1 MYVEQDNKVHFDKS
15 DLIDPVI
22 PSPFWKKP
30 SITMTNPEVQ
40 IIAENCDNEKN
51 AQAGES
57 DRLEHQPIF
66 DTYTGIDKNIND
78 VIMMLLE
85 NTNKGIS
92 IVPNCTPIHKIKSFD
107 DAKRRIY
114 MSATLPDDSP
124 FATVM
129 GVDFKEDMRVIT
141 PEKAND
147 IGERLIVVP
156 KLINKELT
164 EMEMRNALIEKAK
177 ECVLTDI
184 DSMSNA
190 PYLDTVCNT
199 VIQSLHD
206 NGYLIDCQIYILH
219 DDFDNSMDVIDE
231 YGNVQRRLSK
241 KQIEIL
247 TECDENEF
255 AKKSVDE
262 LSIKRQIEKKRYE
275 INPFINN
282 QYLKTP
288 EYIKREIEIQENA
301 ISKKQLKELIDAGAS
316 ERELD
321 ALIKKDLSLIAEIYS
336 SPDDEYIVFS
346 EFPLGEKRV
355 DFAIFSSRSTMDVTF
370 IEIKGADFNLKKR
383 GHYDNLN
390 AKIEEANSQIRNHR
404 KYIYNN
410 YESFRKE
417 LHGVRKRAESG
428 ENIYNAFLAPKRK
441 LQVDPNKNVN
451 IRFVIVAGRTPEND
465 IEESDLRYQF
475 GRDDRDVELFSWD
488 SWIRRLSRD

>member
-1 MYVEQDNKVHFDKS
+1 MKIS
-15 DLIDPVI
+15 D
-22 PSPFWKKP
+22 F
-30 SITMTNPEVQ
+30 
-40 IIAENCDNEKN
+40 
-51 AQAGES
+51 
-57 DRLEHQPIF
+57 IF
-66 DTYTGIDKNIND
+66 KF
-78 VIMMLLE
+78 
-85 NTNKGIS
+85 
-92 IVPNCTPIHKIKSFD
+92 KSF
-107 DAKRRIY
+107 RMREEGLCRVRFFVN
-114 MSATLPDDSP
+114 TQ
-124 FATVM
+124 
-129 GVDFKEDMRVIT
+129 KEMI
-141 PEKAND
+141 
-147 IGERLIVVP
+147 
-156 KLINKELT
+156 
-164 EMEMRNALIEKAK
+164 
-177 ECVLTDI
+177 CVLTDI
-184 DSMSNA
+184 DIMSNA
-190 PYLDTVCNT
+190 PYLDTVCDT
-199 VIQSLHD
+199 VIQSLYN
-206 NGYLIDCQIYILH
+206 NGYLLDCQIHILH
-219 DDFDNSMDVIDE
+219 DDFDNSMAIIDK
-231 YGNVQRRLSK
+231 YGNVERHMSK

-255 AKKSVDE
+255 AKKSVDI

-275 INPFINN
+275 INPFINK

-288 EYIKREIEIQENA
+288 EYVKREIEIQENA
-301 ISKKQLKELIDAGAS
+301 ISKKRLKELIDAGAS

-336 SPDDEYIVFS
+336 SPNDEYIVFS
-346 EFPLGEKRV
+346 EFPLGERRV

-417 LHGVRKRAESG
+417 LHRVRKRAESG

-488 SWIRRLSRD
+488 SWIRRLRRD